1 MKLLE
6 KNGHGEPLGERVCI
20 EAALMLERW
29 AHKGVVPM
37 YSGLIDGLR
46 KCAEE
51 ISAMNRSRGV
61 GNGDGDKGDCA
72 VSDYGNRAWKENE

>member
-6 KNGHGEPLGERVCI
+6 RNGSGEPLGERTCI

-29 AHKGVVPM
+29 ARKGSIPM

-46 KCAEE
+46 ECAEE
-51 ISAMNRSRGV
+51 ISAASRKRGAV
-61 GNGDGDKGDCA
+61 GGDK
-72 VSDYGNRAWKENE
+72 EIQL